1 MAEEEIKLKTAI
13 LIGAGEQSRKELMR
27 STQEL
32 ERLAD
37 TANIKT
43 VAVVYQSFKEK
54 TKATFIGSG
63 KVDEVSQLVK
73 ELKPDLVI
81 VDDMLKAFQLRN
93 LSEAF
98 GVEVIDRYMLI
109 LDIFAARAKTAEGKL
124 QVEIAQMKY
133 NMSRIS
139 LIKENDERFR
149 GGAGGKGPG
158 ESKVELEKRIFRNKL
173 KQLESKVVEL
183 KKQREIMRQRRKQ
196 NKEKTVAIVGYTNAG
211 KSTLLNALAKESIYA
226 DDKLFATLDTTTRKI
241 YFDYKHYFL
250 ITDTVG
256 FISKLPHDLVE
267 AFQATLEEASTA
279 DCILIV
285 VDSSD
290 KFAFEQYGVTCSVLD
305 SIGAGNIPKLVVLNK
320 VDDSN
325 FYYAGD
331 KSEEQGENS
340 DSESCGLE
348 DEQMQDQSVEMLFE
362 DIPHICI
369 SAKTG
374 YNLEKLKT
382 EISKVLY
389 DDFVYVSYE

>member
-1 MAEEEIKLKTAI
+1 M
-13 LIGAGEQSRKELMR
+13 
-27 STQEL
+27 
-32 ERLAD
+32 
-37 TANIKT
+37 
-43 VAVVYQSFKEK
+43 
-54 TKATFIGSG
+54 
-63 KVDEVSQLVK
+63 
-73 ELKPDLVI
+73 
-81 VDDMLKAFQLRN
+81 
-93 LSEAF
+93 
-98 GVEVIDRYMLI
+98 
-109 LDIFAARAKTAEGKL
+109 
-124 QVEIAQMKY
+124 
-133 NMSRIS
+133 
-139 LIKENDERFR
+139 
-149 GGAGGKGPG
+149 
-158 ESKVELEKRIFRNKL
+158 
-173 KQLESKVVEL
+173 
-183 KKQREIMRQRRKQ
+183 
-196 NKEKTVAIVGYTNAG
+196 
-211 KSTLLNALAKESIYA
+211 
-226 DDKLFATLDTTTRKI
+226 
-241 YFDYKHYFL
+241 

-389 DDFVYVSYE
+389 DDFIYESYE